1 MIKAIKT
8 YETSDGETFTDRAVA
23 EWHEATIAV
32 RAWIEGSAGDAE
44 PAVSAIDL
52 VNLINE
58 DPEKARAV
66 LLPLM
71 PVKRPRA
78 VKGKA
83 GPAKKAT
90 VAEYEKLLAKD
101 AA

>member
-1 MIKAIKT
+1 MIKAIKS

-23 EWHEATIAV
+23 ERHEATIAV
-32 RAWIEGSAGDAE
+32 RAWIDGSAGDAE

-52 VNLINE
+52 VNLIGE

-78 VKGKA
+78 SKA
-83 GPAKKAT
+83 KAKPRKKAT
-90 VAEYEKLLAKD
+90 VAEYE
-101 AA
+101 AALESAA